1 MLESG
6 RVLAARYGLL
16 RRLGQGRDTQVWQ
29 ARDRD
34 TGEDRVL
41 KILSSASADGRRD
54 FLAAAR
60 LQQQLQHPRLQACE
74 AVHDGD
80 PPFAVFTEVAA
91 GDLAAWRGRPWRSL
105 LPVLA
110 GVAEGLAA
118 LHERGVVHRDL
129 KPGNVLVGDDGAPR
143 LADFGLAAAV
153 GDAGAPRGGSPFSM
167 SPQQLD
173 GAPPAVGDDVYG
185 FGALAYELLGG
196 YPPFYPDPDPAR
208 IRGEAPTPLP
218 ARAGVPE
225 ELESLVQRCLAKRPE
240 DRPRDMHEIAARLR
254 ELAATAVTEPVRA
267 VARPAPLRPPVDG
280 APPIAPQWTRNP
292 ATGPTPQ
299 QLRAQGFRR
308 GLLAASFAI
317 LLLGVGFVFF
327 LLPRWVER
335 NAVSA
340 PPAAPP
346 AAAAKTGVTAKSEPA
361 PDLERL
367 ALARSDFEAQR
378 ATVARRLEGL
388 EARSAGIWGGEP
400 FARGKRLLADADAA
414 AGRRDYVVALATLR
428 AVDTDF
434 ATTEKL
440 ATTRLREALAAGAA
454 GLEAGD
460 AAAARGGFGR
470 ALQIDAANAV
480 AKRGLERA
488 ATIGEVR
495 ALLAE
500 ARALEERGEAAGA
513 EAAYAKALALDR
525 DARAAAEGIA
535 RLRARAGGEAFAA
548 AMSAGFD
555 ALARRDYAT
564 ARSAFERA
572 GKIRPGSPEV
582 ADALAQVARALAGS
596 SIASHV
602 EAGQRAE
609 REERWA
615 EALGEYRK
623 ARAVDANLLAAQ
635 QGVERAEP
643 RAQLDA
649 ELRTYAD
656 RPERLYSP
664 DVRGAAR
671 VAVAHA
677 RTVPQPGPVLSRQI
691 ATVDSLIT
699 SAETPQRVALTSD
712 NLTDVTL
719 YRVGRLGTFER
730 KEVDLLPG
738 RYTMVGHRPGFR
750 DVRREISVLPGREAP
765 TVSIRCEE
773 PI

>member
-6 RVLAARYGLL
+6 RILAARYGLL
-16 RRLGQGRDTQVWQ
+16 RRLGHGRDTQVWQ

-41 KILSSASADGRRD
+41 KILTSASEDGRRD
-54 FLAAAR
+54 FVAAAR
-60 LQQQLQHPRLQACE
+60 LQQQLHHPRLQACE

-118 LHERGVVHRDL
+118 LHARGIVHRDL

-153 GDAGAPRGGSPFSM
+153 GDAGAARGGSPFSM

-173 GAPPAVGDDVYG
+173 GAPPAVSDDVYG

-208 IRGEAPTPLP
+208 IRGAAPEPLP

-225 ELESLVQRCLAKRPE
+225 ALESLVQRCLAKRAE
-240 DRPRDMHEIAARLR
+240 DRPRDMHEVTAVLR
-254 ELAATAVTEPVRA
+254 ELAATAVAEP
-267 VARPAPLRPPVDG
+267 ARTVSKPAPLRPPADG
-280 APPIAPQWTRNP
+280 VPPIAPQWTRSP

-317 LLLGVGFVFF
+317 LLLGAGFVFF

-335 NAVSA
+335 SAAGA

-346 AAAAKTGVTAKSEPA
+346 AAPAKSGVTAKPEPA

-367 ALARSDFEAQR
+367 ALARSDFETQR
-378 ATVARRLEGL
+378 AKVAQRLEGL
-388 EARSAGIWGGEP
+388 EARSAGAWGGEP

-414 AGRRDYVVALATLR
+414 AGRRDYAAALATLR
-428 AVDTDF
+428 AADSDF

-440 ATTRLREALAAGAA
+440 ATTKLREALAAGAA

-460 AAAARGGFGR
+460 AAAARGGFER
-470 ALQIDAANAV
+470 ALRIDPANAV

-488 ATIGEVR
+488 ATIGAVH

-500 ARALEERGEAAGA
+500 ARALEERGDAAGA
-513 EAAYAKALALDR
+513 EAAWRKALALDR
-525 DARAAAEGIA
+525 DARAATEGIA

-564 ARSAFERA
+564 ARGAFERA

-582 ADALAQVARALAGS
+582 ADALAQVGRGLAGS
-596 SIASHV
+596 SIAAHV
-602 EAGQRAE
+602 DAAQRAE

-615 EALGEYRK
+615 DALGEYRK
-623 ARAVDANLLAAQ
+623 ALAVDPNLLA
-635 QGVERAEP
+635 
-643 RAQLDA
+643 
-649 ELRTYAD
+649 
-656 RPERLYSP
+656 
-664 DVRGAAR
+664 
-671 VAVAHA
+671 
-677 RTVPQPGPVLSRQI
+677 
-691 ATVDSLIT
+691 
-699 SAETPQRVALTSD
+699 
-712 NLTDVTL
+712 
-719 YRVGRLGTFER
+719 
-730 KEVDLLPG
+730 
-738 RYTMVGHRPGFR
+738 
-750 DVRREISVLPGREAP
+750 
-765 TVSIRCEE
+765 
-773 PI
+773 